1 VSVTLDP
8 GTNGLPN
15 LFSAS
20 PIGEGQSLGP
30 LLFYKKRY
38 PTAVRKAAALVA
50 NVSTVA
56 SQWHAQELA
65 MEHVG
70 FRFTY
75 VASVSPLTTDFTTNV
90 VTMRSEGVQ
99 AIDITNL
106 DYQLDAT
113 LMQDMAQQNWHPQ
126 LVFSA
131 GPAYAT
137 QFIKASGGPA
147 AADGVWIGQGASLYL
162 GEDRAA
168 VPAVGTFL
176 SWVHR
181 VAPSWDPDLFTLY
194 GWASAQL
201 FVQALRAAGPHPTR
215 GAVLHALDHIT
226 TFNASGLLAP
236 GDPASKT
243 PPSCY
248 IMIRIIDG
256 KYQRVAD
263 PPNGGYRCDAPYYE
277 VPGLNG

>member
-1 VSVTLDP
+1 
-8 GTNGLPN
+8 
-15 LFSAS
+15 
-20 PIGEGQSLGP
+20 
-30 LLFYKKRY
+30 
-38 PTAVRKAAALVA
+38 
-50 NVSTVA
+50 
-56 SQWHAQELA
+56 
-65 MEHVG
+65 
-70 FRFTY
+70 
-75 VASVSPLTTDFTTNV
+75 VASVSPLTTDFTTDV

-137 QFIKASGGPA
+137 QFITAAGGPA

-162 GEDRAA
+162 GQDNAA

-194 GWASAQL
+194 GWVSAQL

-226 TFNASGLLAP
+226 TFDASGLLAP

-248 IMIRIIDG
+248 IIARIIDG
-256 KYQRVAD
+256 TYQRVAD
-263 PPNGGYRCDAPYYE
+263 PPHGGYRCDAPYYE
-277 VPGLNG
+277 VPGLGG